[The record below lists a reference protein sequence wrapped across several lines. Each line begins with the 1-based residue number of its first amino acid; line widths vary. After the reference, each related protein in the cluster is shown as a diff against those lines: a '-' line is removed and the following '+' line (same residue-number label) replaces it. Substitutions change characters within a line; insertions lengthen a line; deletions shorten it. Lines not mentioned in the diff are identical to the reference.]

1 MVFYVHAHRAEVQEQ
16 VIDVYKTINVNGV
29 DVELQLI
36 RLYENNLDI
45 EMGIIFRLVN
55 SKEGDEEKMKDM
67 YFYPINPKD
76 WSIPNPGTM
85 HPIPKTIL
93 NDETLAY
100 VMERETYSKSAIQ
113 DGVLYLQ
120 MLPEKNG
127 EKVKPD
133 PDAPVIAVRI
143 R

>member
-1 MVFYVHAHRAEVQEQ
+1 M
-16 VIDVYKTINVNGV
+16 D
-29 DVELQLI
+29 
-36 RLYENNLDI
+36 
-45 EMGIIFRLVN
+45 IIFSLVN
-55 SKEGDEEKMKDM
+55 PQNGDEEKMKEM
-67 YFYPINPKD
+67 YFFPVNPKD
-76 WSIPNPGTM
+76 WSIPAAGTM
-85 HPIPKTIL
+85 HPIPKELL
-93 NDETLAY
+93 NAETATY
-100 VMERETYSKSAIQ
+100 VMARECYSKSAIQ